1 MKQRG
6 AVLVEKR
13 RPLVEINLISEG
25 RSGSAKTRPPG
36 RRLPKISWWRRK
48 R

>member
-6 AVLVEKR
+6 PILVEKR
-13 RPLVEINLISEG
+13 RPLVEINLISES
-25 RSGSAKTRPPG
+25 RTGSAKTRPPG
-36 RRLPKISWWRRK
+36 RRLPQVAWWRRK